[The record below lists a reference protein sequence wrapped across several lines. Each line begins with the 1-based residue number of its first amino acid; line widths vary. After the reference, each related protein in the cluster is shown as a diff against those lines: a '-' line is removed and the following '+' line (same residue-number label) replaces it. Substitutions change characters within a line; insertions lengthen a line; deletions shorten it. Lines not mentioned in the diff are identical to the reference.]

1 MHLEHQEGEYGCG
14 IACVAMVAG
23 VSYAEAKAKLPK
35 YWGPKGT
42 TKKQMRRG
50 LHSYGITTGEP
61 KPIAGLD
68 YKKFKFEAVSA
79 WLFGKRNALDC
90 LGLQARKTP

>member
-42 TKKQMRRG
+42 TKKQMRRNF
-50 LHSYGITTGEP
+50 
-61 KPIAGLD
+61 
-68 YKKFKFEAVSA
+68 FKSI
-79 WLFGKRNALDC
+79 LPN
-90 LGLQARKTP
+90 LGLRIKTGLLLKWIVWVLV